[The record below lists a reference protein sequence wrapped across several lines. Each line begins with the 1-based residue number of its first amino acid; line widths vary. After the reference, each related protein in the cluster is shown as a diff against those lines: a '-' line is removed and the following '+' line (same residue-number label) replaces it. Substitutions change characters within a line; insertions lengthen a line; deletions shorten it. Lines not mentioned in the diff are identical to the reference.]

1 MVKVFDGE
9 YAFLSN
15 FYERKVE
22 YEGITY
28 GSSEA
33 AFQAQKTLDI
43 EERLQFASL
52 TPMQSKRKG
61 RKVALR
67 PDWEDVKVLTM
78 YEIVLAKFTQNP
90 DLAEKLIATGD
101 EELVE
106 GNYWHDTF
114 WGVCDGVGTNFLGKI
129 LMDVR
134 ENIRQ

>member
-1 MVKVFDGE
+1 MIKVFDGE

-22 YEGITY
+22 YKGITY

-33 AFQAQKTLDI
+33 AFQAQKTLDT
-43 EERLQFASL
+43 EERLQFATL
-52 TPMQSKRKG
+52 TPSQSKRKG

-78 YEIVLAKFTQNP
+78 YEIVRAKFTQNS

-129 LMDVR
+129 LMR
-134 ENIRQ
+134 IRGELR

>member
-1 MVKVFDGE
+1 MIKVFDGE

-15 FYERKVE
+15 FYERKIE
-22 YEGITY
+22 YDGITY

-78 YEIVLAKFTQNP
+78 YKIVLAKFTQNP

-101 EELVE
+101 EELIE

-134 ENIRQ
+134 ENIK

>member
-1 MVKVFDGE
+1 MIKVFDGE

-22 YEGITY
+22 YDGITY

-43 EERLQFASL
+43 EERLQFATL

-67 PDWEDVKVLTM
+67 PDWEGVKVLTM

-134 ENIRQ
+134 ENIK

>member
-1 MVKVFDGE
+1 MIKVFDGE

-15 FYERKVE
+15 FYERKVK
-22 YEGITY
+22 YDGITY

-43 EERLQFASL
+43 KERLQFASL

-67 PDWEDVKVLTM
+67 PDWEEVKVLTM

-114 WGVCDGVGTNFLGKI
+114 WGVCDGIGTNFLGKI
-129 LMDVR
+129 LMK
-134 ENIRQ
+134 IRTELR

>member
-1 MVKVFDGE
+1 MINSFDDK

-15 FYERKVE
+15 FYECKVE
-22 YEGITY
+22 YNGIVY

-43 EERLQFASL
+43 EERLQFATL

-134 ENIRQ
+134 ENIK